1 MLHAALAVAL
11 CAAAAAAATAA
22 SCDMTQAPPPMGHAL
37 LACFQ
42 LDSNYTNLNHGAH
55 LFSTHVQWQPAA
67 SL

>member
-1 MLHAALAVAL
+1 MVRYMQRAALCCAVAL
-11 CAAAAAAATAA
+11 CAAAAAAA

-55 LFSTHVQWQPAA
+55 LFSAHEQ
-67 SL
+67 